1 MRIPSALISIVI
13 VLASA
18 ACAGNQLAAN
28 APERGGDGHQER
40 VTGFDG
46 RTLTLQ
52 LAREDGSLDRFD
64 SVRDSQGSWAY
75 PPVLPNHV
83 GRVWILRKTKRD
95 TSSLVYALIG
105 WDDDDPTDYLAA
117 GYWLRFPGPRVFGRG
132 LVAAERHV
140 FIDGPEIDPSD
151 PPRLPASGTATYVG
165 PVGGLYEYSHGS
177 DRTDV
182 EAPVV
187 ADEFAATMNI
197 QADFSDG
204 TLSGCIGCIDDIR
217 IERQHLYAY
226 LGFRRRP
233 VPEAPPT
240 DYELHFGLT
249 AIDPDG
255 TFRNTDVSV
264 LHPDRIVTQSG
275 GSWSG
280 TLSNVPDDDG
290 YPRLMAGKMGVE
302 FQEADGSRGDFQ
314 GIFTALGE
322 SLLPPGPRD
331 EP

>member
-13 VLASA
+13 VLASTACTSNQMA
-18 ACAGNQLAAN
+18 AD
-28 APERGGDGHQER
+28 APEPRGNAQPDR
-40 VTGFDG
+40 ITDFDG
-46 RTLTLQ
+46 RSLTLQ
-52 LAREDGSLDRFD
+52 LTREDRTLDRFD

-75 PPVLPNHV
+75 TPVLPNHV
-83 GRVWILRKTKRD
+83 GRVWILRKTRHD
-95 TSSLVYALIG
+95 SSSLVYALIG
-105 WDDDDPTDYLAA
+105 WDDDNPSDYLAA

-132 LVAAERHV
+132 LVAAERQV
-140 FIDGPEIDPSD
+140 FIDGPEIDLFN
-151 PPRLPASGTATYVG
+151 PPQLPVSGTAIYVG

-177 DRTDV
+177 DWTDV
-182 EAPVV
+182 DAPVV
-187 ADEFAATMNI
+187 ADEFAATMSV
-197 QADFSDG
+197 QADFSAG
-204 TLSGCIGCIDDIR
+204 TLSGCIGCTGDIR
-217 IERQHLYAY
+217 IERRHLYAY

-233 VPEAPPT
+233 VPAAPPT

-255 TFRNTDVSV
+255 TFRSADVSV

-280 TLSNVPDDDG
+280 SLSNVPDDDG
-290 YPRLMAGKMGVE
+290 FPRLVAGKLGAA
-302 FQEADGSRGDFQ
+302 FREADGSQGDFQ

-322 SLLPPGPRD
+322 SLLPPGPGD